1 MPSFS
6 RVAALLP
13 ALFSS
18 IAYAVQPVEIRGQ
31 DFINTGTDKRVMI
44 IGVDY
49 QPGGQGAY
57 NPTNS
62 EDPLTDGDKCLRDAT
77 LMQKLG
83 VNTIRVYNLDPT
95 LDHSKCASIFN
106 AAGIYMILD
115 VNSPLPG
122 ESINRAEPW
131 TSYNSDYLT
140 RAFGIIENFKGFP
153 NTMAFFSANEVMNDL
168 STAEFNPQYIRAVQ
182 RDMKNYIKNHA
193 DRTIPVGYSA
203 ADVREILHDT
213 WAYMQ
218 CVHDED
224 QSSSDFFGL
233 NSYSWCNGDN
243 YQTSTY
249 DGLATMFADSAVPVF
264 FSEYGCNR
272 VMPRDFD
279 EVQALYGD
287 QMRALSGGLVYEYS
301 HEEANYGLVEI
312 DQDGSVA
319 LMKDY
324 DNLQSQFNK
333 LDLSALEATNPQST
347 ELKAPECDG
356 SLITAEQFSKNF
368 TIPAVC
374 PGCQDLID
382 NGIENPTNGALVDI
396 GDTNVKQ
403 KVTGSNGQQINDLSL
418 NVVSN
423 DGSNTPGGENTSPSG
438 TDSGNDDNP
447 SQTGDAAQPSETEGA
462 ASHTSFNFRLAMMGV
477 FVYMLTL

>member
-1 MPSFS
+1 MPSFT
-6 RVAALLP
+6 RAVALLP
-13 ALFSS
+13 ALFST
-18 IAYAVQPVEIRGQ
+18 IAYAVHPVEVRGQ
-31 DFINTGTDKRVMI
+31 DFVDTVTNKRLMI
-44 IGVDY
+44 VGVDY

-57 NPTNS
+57 QPSNS
-62 EDPLTDGDKCLRDAT
+62 EDALTNADVCLRDAT

-83 VNTIRVYNLDPT
+83 VNTIRVYNLDPS

-122 ESINRAEPW
+122 ESINREAPW

-140 RAFGIIENFKGFP
+140 RAFGIVENFKGFP
-153 NTMAFFSANEVMNDL
+153 NTLGFFSANEVMNDL

-203 ADVREILHDT
+203 ADVREILQDT

-218 CVHDED
+218 CVHEED
-224 QSSSDFFGL
+224 ASSSDFFGL

-243 YQTSTY
+243 YQTSGY
-249 DGLATMFADSAVPVF
+249 DSLVAMFNSSAIPVF
-264 FSEYGCNR
+264 YSEYGCNR
-272 VMPRDFD
+272 VTPRDFD

-301 HEEANYGLVEI
+301 QEEANYGLVDI
-312 DQDGSVA
+312 DQDGSVK
-319 LMKDY
+319 LLKDY
-324 DNLQSQFNK
+324 DNLQNQFNQ
-333 LDLSALEATNPQST
+333 LNVSSLEQANPQST
-347 ELKAPECDG
+347 EIQAPECDA
-356 SLITAEQFSKNF
+356 SLISAQDFSKNF

-382 NGIENPTNGALVDI
+382 NGIENPQKGALVDI
-396 GDTNVKQ
+396 GDRNVKQ
-403 KVTGSNGQQINDLSL
+403 AVYGSNGQQINDLSL
-418 NVVSN
+418 NVVSD

-438 TDSGNDDNP
+438 TPSSSGGNP
-447 SQTGDAAQPSETEGA
+447 SQTGDAAQPSETKGA
-462 ASHTSFNFRLAMMGV
+462 ASQIGFSCTAALIAV
-477 FVYMLTL
+477 FVCALFL